1 MKLYSELAEYYFSIE
16 SNHRDIRN
24 DIILIRSY
32 LNGLEQPSIL
42 DLGCGT
48 GEHLN
53 ALKKFGVR
61 GVGIDSS
68 PEMLKVAR
76 KRYPHGIDFINKS
89 FGSFDYYNEFD
100 AILCLFGSM
109 VYLLNDRDVDNF
121 FWNTWRALKPG
132 GIGIFE
138 LWHSIP
144 VRKIKNRPL
153 THISET
159 KYDNNVVIERE
170 RGFNIIEE
178 SKRTIVKVD
187 YLYKVKT
194 PHSSDVYS
202 DTHIMRAFTL
212 DEITTFL
219 SANGFVIRNI
229 FANSI
234 KEKFNENSNKML
246 IIFQKE
252 A

>member
-16 SNHRDIRN
+16 ANHREIQN
-24 DIILIRSY
+24 DISLIRSY
-32 LNGLEQPSIL
+32 LNGLDQPSIL

-53 ALKKFGVR
+53 ALKKFGVK

-68 PEMLKVAR
+68 PEMLEVAK
-76 KRYPHGIDFINKS
+76 KRYPSGIEFVNKS
-89 FGSFDYYNEFD
+89 FRSFDYYNEFD
-100 AILCLFGSM
+100 AVLCLFGSM
-109 VYLLNDRDVDNF
+109 VYLLNDKDVDNF

-138 LWHSIP
+138 LWHSTP
-144 VRKIKNRPL
+144 VRKIKNRSL
-153 THISET
+153 THVSRT
-159 KYDNNVVIERE
+159 KYEDVIIERE

-187 YLYKVKT
+187 YLYKVQSSN
-194 PHSSDVYS
+194 SSDTYS
-202 DTHIMRAFTL
+202 DSHIMRAFTL
-212 DEITTFL
+212 DEITAFIK
-219 SANGFVIRNI
+219 SNGFDIQNV
-229 FANSI
+229 FANSL

-246 IIFQKE
+246 IIFKKE
-252 A
+252 T

>member
-16 SNHRDIRN
+16 SNHREIQN

-32 LNGLEQPSIL
+32 LNGLDQPAIL

-53 ALKKFGVR
+53 ALRKFGVR

-68 PEMLKVAR
+68 AEMLEVAK
-76 KRYPHGIDFINKS
+76 KRYPSGIEFIHKS
-89 FGSFDYYNEFD
+89 FSNFDYYNEFD
-100 AILCLFGSM
+100 AVLCLFGSM
-109 VYLLNDRDVDNF
+109 VYLLNDKDVDNF

-138 LWHSIP
+138 LWHSTP
-144 VRKIKNRPL
+144 VKKIKSRPL
-153 THISET
+153 SHVSST
-159 KYDNNVVIERE
+159 KYNDIMIERE
-170 RGFNIIEE
+170 RGFHIIED
-178 SKRTIVKVD
+178 SKRTIAKVE
-187 YLYKVKT
+187 YQYKVFA
-194 PHSSDVYS
+194 PGSSDTYS
-202 DTHIMRAFTL
+202 DTHIMRSFTL
-212 DEITTFL
+212 EEI
-219 SANGFVIRNI
+219 SAFIKSNGFEIRNV
-229 FANSI
+229 FANSL

>member
-1 MKLYSELAEYYFSIE
+1 MKLYSQLAEYYFSIE
-16 SNHRDIRN
+16 SNHREIQN

-32 LNGLEQPSIL
+32 LNGLDQPSIL

-61 GVGIDSS
+61 GIGIDSS
-68 PEMLKVAR
+68 REMLNVAK
-76 KRYPHGIDFINKS
+76 KRYPSGIEFINKS
-89 FGSFDYYNEFD
+89 FRSFDYYNEFD
-100 AILCLFGSM
+100 AVLCLFGSM
-109 VYLLNDRDVDNF
+109 VYLLNDNDVDNF

-132 GIGIFE
+132 GLGIFE
-138 LWHSIP
+138 VWHSNP
-144 VRKIKNRPL
+144 VRKIRNRPL
-153 THISET
+153 THVSQT
-159 KYDNNVVIERE
+159 VYNNVVIDRE
-170 RGFNIIEE
+170 RGFNIIEDSE
-178 SKRTIVKVD
+178 RTIVKVD
-187 YLYKVKT
+187 YLYRVKT
-194 PHSSDVYS
+194 PHSSDTYS

-212 DEITTFL
+212 DEITAFINT
-219 SANGFVIRNI
+219 NGFEIKNI

>member
-16 SNHRDIRN
+16 SNHREIQN
-24 DIILIRSY
+24 DITFIRSY
-32 LNGLEQPSIL
+32 LNGLDLPSIL

-53 ALKKFGVR
+53 ALRKFGVR

-68 PEMLKVAR
+68 PEMLNVAR
-76 KRYPHGIDFINKS
+76 KRYPTGIEFIDKS
-89 FGSFDYYNEFD
+89 FSSFDYYNEFD
-100 AILCLFGSM
+100 AVLCLFGSM
-109 VYLLNDRDVDNF
+109 VYLLTDKDVDNF

-138 LWHSIP
+138 LWHSTP
-144 VRKIKNRPL
+144 VKKIKSRPL
-153 THISET
+153 TQVSRT
-159 KYDNNVVIERE
+159 NYDDVIIERE

-178 SKRTIVKVD
+178 SKRTIVKVE
-187 YLYKVKT
+187 YLYKVMSPGST
-194 PHSSDVYS
+194 ETYS
-202 DTHIMRAFTL
+202 DTHIMRSFTL
-212 DEITTFL
+212 DEI
-219 SANGFVIRNI
+219 SAFIKSNGFVIKNV
-229 FANSI
+229 FANSL

-252 A
+252 T

>member
-16 SNHRDIRN
+16 SNHREIQN

-32 LNGLEQPSIL
+32 LNGLDQPSIL

-68 PEMLKVAR
+68 PEMLKVAK
-76 KRYPHGIDFINKS
+76 KRYPSGIEFINKS
-89 FGSFDYYNEFD
+89 FISFDYYNEFD
-100 AILCLFGSM
+100 AVLCLFGSM
-109 VYLLNDRDVDNF
+109 VYLLNDKDVDNL

-138 LWHSIP
+138 VWHSIP
-144 VRKIKNRPL
+144 VRKIGNRPV
-153 THISET
+153 THVSRT
-159 KYDNNVVIERE
+159 KHQDILIERE

-178 SKRTIVKVD
+178 SKRTIVKVE
-187 YLYKVKT
+187 YLYKVLS
-194 PHSSDVYS
+194 PGSSAAYN
-202 DTHIMRAFTL
+202 DTHTMRAFTL
-212 DEITTFL
+212 DEISTFIK
-219 SANGFVIRNI
+219 SNGFEIKNI
-229 FANSI
+229 FANSM

>member
-1 MKLYSELAEYYFSIE
+1 MKLYSDLAEYYFSIE
-16 SNHRDIRN
+16 SNHREIQN
-24 DIILIRSY
+24 DINLIRSY

-68 PEMLKVAR
+68 PYMLDVA
-76 KRYPHGIDFINKS
+76 KERYPSGIDFINKS
-89 FGSFDYYNEFD
+89 FISFDFYNEFD
-100 AILCLFGSM
+100 AIICLFGSM
-109 VYLLNDRDVDNF
+109 VYLLNDKDVDNF

-138 LWHSIP
+138 VWHSTPIC
-144 VRKIKNRPL
+144 KIRNKPL
-153 THISET
+153 THVSST
-159 KYDNNVVIERE
+159 KYDNIIIERE

-178 SKRTIVKVD
+178 TKRTIVKVE
-187 YLYKVKT
+187 YIYNVLS
-194 PHSSDVYS
+194 PGSSDSYS
-202 DTHIMRAFTL
+202 DSHIMRAFAL
-212 DEITTFL
+212 DEI
-219 SANGFVIRNI
+219 SAFIKSNGFEIKNV
-229 FANSI
+229 FANSL
-234 KEKFNENSNKML
+234 KEKFNENSSKML
-246 IIFQKE
+246 IIFQKD

>member
-16 SNHRDIRN
+16 SNHREIQN

-32 LNGLEQPSIL
+32 LNGLDQPSIL

-68 PEMLKVAR
+68 AEMLDVAR
-76 KRYPHGIDFINKS
+76 RRYPSGIDFIRKS
-89 FGSFDYYNEFD
+89 FSNFDYYNEFD
-100 AILCLFGSM
+100 AVLCLFGSM
-109 VYLLNDRDVDNF
+109 VYLLTDKDVDNF

-138 LWHSIP
+138 LWHSTP
-144 VRKIKNRPL
+144 VQKIKSRPL
-153 THISET
+153 SHVSST
-159 KYDNNVVIERE
+159 KYNDIIIERE
-170 RGFNIIEE
+170 RGFNIIEDP
-178 SKRTIVKVD
+178 KRTIAKVE
-187 YLYKVKT
+187 YQYKVFS
-194 PHSSDVYS
+194 PDSSETYS
-202 DTHIMRAFTL
+202 DTHVMRSFTL
-212 DEITTFL
+212 EEI
-219 SANGFVIRNI
+219 SAFIKSNGFEIRNV
-229 FANSI
+229 FANSL

>member
-16 SNHRDIRN
+16 SKNREIQN

-32 LNGLEQPSIL
+32 LNGLDQPSIL

-61 GVGIDSS
+61 GVGIDNS
-68 PEMLKVAR
+68 PEMLKIAR
-76 KRYPHGIDFINKS
+76 RRYPSGIDFINKS
-89 FGSFDYYNEFD
+89 FNNFDYYNEFD
-100 AILCLFGSM
+100 AVLCLFGSM
-109 VYLLNDRDVDNF
+109 VYLLNDKDVDSF

-138 LWHSIP
+138 IWHSNP
-144 VRKIKNRPL
+144 VRKIRNKPL
-153 THISET
+153 THVSET
-159 KYDNNVVIERE
+159 EYNNVVIQRE
-170 RGFNIIEE
+170 RGFEIIEE
-178 SKRTIVKVD
+178 TKRTIVKVD
-187 YLYKVKT
+187 YLYKVNT
-194 PHSSDVYS
+194 PSSSDVYS

-212 DEITTFL
+212 DEITTFIN
-219 SANGFVIRNI
+219 ANGFEIKNV
-229 FANSI
+229 FANST

>member
-16 SNHRDIRN
+16 SNHREIQN

-32 LNGLEQPSIL
+32 LNGLELPSVL

-68 PEMLKVAR
+68 PEMLEVAQ
-76 KRYPHGIDFINKS
+76 KRYPSGIEFINKS
-89 FGSFDYYNEFD
+89 FSSFDYYNEFD

-109 VYLLNDRDVDNF
+109 VYLLNDKDVDNF

-138 LWHSIP
+138 LWHSTP
-144 VRKIKNRPL
+144 VKKIKSRPI
-153 THISET
+153 THVSRTNYGDVI
-159 KYDNNVVIERE
+159 IERE
-170 RGFNIIEE
+170 RGFNLIEE

-187 YLYKVKT
+187 YIYKVLSPGYSNT
-194 PHSSDVYS
+194 YS
-202 DTHIMRAFTL
+202 DTHIMRSFTL
-212 DEITTFL
+212 EEI
-219 SANGFVIRNI
+219 SAFIKSNGFEIKSV
-229 FANSI
+229 FANSL